1 MLKQQEKLKNYQ
13 APLEGFCRQWES
25 TVLQSSAEI
34 EIKTHRKVALE
45 LLTRPT
51 ARMLW
56 QPDLERAI
64 LMEGEVGQ
72 VGAVTALVFSSG
84 ESTRR
89 SVETIA
95 SIDPRTSLHVVQ
107 SVGDDEYHLYYGFCS
122 VRRGYLRVSLT
133 IEFKPGGTLGT
144 LRGYFDKKVK
154 TLADEQLNVLN
165 EFIIQ
170 QNFKRKIRSAKRKAA
185 AELG

>member
-1 MLKQQEKLKNYQ
+1 M
-13 APLEGFCRQWES
+13 
-25 TVLQSSAEI
+25 LQSSAQI

-72 VGAVTALVFSSG
+72 TGAVTALVFNTG

-89 SVETIA
+89 TIETIV
-95 SIDPRTSLHVVQ
+95 SVDPRSALHVVQ
-107 SVGDDEYHLYYGFCS
+107 VVGDDEYHLHYGFFS
-122 VRRGYLRVSLT
+122 VRRGYLKVNLT
-133 IEFKPGGTLGT
+133 IEFKPGTTLGT
-144 LRGYFDKKVK
+144 LRSYFDKKVN
-154 TLADEQLNVLN
+154 TLADEQLNVLS

-170 QNFKRKIRSAKRKAA
+170 QNFKRKIRSAKRKAS
-185 AELG
+185 AEIG

>member
-1 MLKQQEKLKNYQ
+1 M
-13 APLEGFCRQWES
+13 
-25 TVLQSSAEI
+25 LQSSAEI

-72 VGAVTALVFSSG
+72 VGAVTALVFNSG

-89 SVETIA
+89 TIENIVSV
-95 SIDPRTSLHVVQ
+95 DPRSALHVVQ
-107 SVGDDEYHLYYGFCS
+107 SAGDDEYHLHYGFYS
-122 VRRGYLRVSLT
+122 VRRGYLKVSLT
-133 IEFKPGGTLGT
+133 IEFKPGSALGT
-144 LRGYFDKKVK
+144 LRGYFNKKID
-154 TLADEQLNVLN
+154 TLADEQLEVLN
-165 EFIIQ
+165 EFIVQ
-170 QNFKRKIRSAKRKAA
+170 QNFKRKIRRERRKAA
-185 AELG
+185 AELS